1 MGTRPP
7 GTAVVGGVPDEALG
21 GRLDGPDVAESAA
34 DGRPRD
40 GATDPTGSDAIG
52 VGDGPHAADGPD
64 AADTGDESAA
74 REEPGASDVDAPRAD
89 ASGGRAA
96 PPRPRP
102 VRRSPPPADESF
114 LVRAAQRGD
123 LDAFGELLR
132 RHEQPAFRVA
142 LRMLGS
148 SSEAED
154 ATQDAFLQA
163 WRALPRF
170 RGGSSFGT
178 WLYRITTNRCLNVIA
193 ARRPVDALDESREGD
208 HRGDPVAL
216 AQQNEEMGALTASIG
231 RLPAEQRAALVLR
244 EFEGL
249 SYDEIAEVLQI
260 TLAAVKGRIHRAR
273 AQIAL
278 DLAGFR

>member
-1 MGTRPP
+1 MVPAGGAPAGRREAD
-7 GTAVVGGVPDEALG
+7 AVDGSAPHADDDGVG
-21 GRLDGPDVAESAA
+21 SAA
-34 DGRPRD
+34 
-40 GATDPTGSDAIG
+40 
-52 VGDGPHAADGPD
+52 H
-64 AADTGDESAA
+64 
-74 REEPGASDVDAPRAD
+74 ASDDVEGSPAGAD
-89 ASGGRAA
+89 ASGGRVA
-96 PPRPRP
+96 PPPPPP
-102 VRRSPPPADESF
+102 VRRSPPPADEAF

-132 RHEQPAFRVA
+132 RHETAAFRVA

-163 WRALPRF
+163 WRSLPRF
-170 RGGSSFGT
+170 RGSSTFGT
-178 WLYRITTNRCLNVIA
+178 WLYRITTNRCLNLIA
-193 ARRPVDALDESREGD
+193 ARRPTDPLDETRDGS
-208 HRGDPVAL
+208 HRDDPVEL
-216 AQQNEEMGALTASIG
+216 AQQREEMGALTASIG

-249 SYDEIAEVLQI
+249 SYDEIADVLQI
-260 TLAAVKGRIHRAR
+260 SLAAVKGRIHRAR